1 MPPHTEPLPEKRT
14 TQMEPVSH
22 DASPGPPRNNHTG
35 TAIASLV
42 LAIVAPVSLLFT
54 ASFASFAMLLT
65 FPYDGP
71 SRHPWL
77 APLVFW
83 SLPLIFGTISVALGA
98 HSLKKSRR
106 HVEDSGL
113 AIASLCISGVVFVI
127 GVIVTL
133 RFVYMMR

>member
-1 MPPHTEPLPEKRT
+1 MPPHSEPLPAERT
-14 TQMEPVSH
+14 GSIEPAPQSALP
-22 DASPGPPRNNHTG
+22 DPPRNHHTG

-54 ASFASFAMLLT
+54 AAFASFAMLLT

-83 SLPLIFGTISVALGA
+83 SLPMIFGTISVALGA
-98 HSLKKSRR
+98 QSLRKSRR
-106 HVEDSGL
+106 HIEDSGL

-127 GVIVTL
+127 GLIFTL

>member
-1 MPPHTEPLPEKRT
+1 MPSHPKPLPAQQAGS
-14 TQMEPVSH
+14 TQPVSQS
-22 DASPGPPRNNHTG
+22 APSAPPRSNHTG
-35 TAIASLV
+35 TAVASLV

-83 SLPLIFGTISVALGA
+83 SMPLIFGSISVALGA
-98 HSLKKSRR
+98 RSLRKSR
-106 HVEDSGL
+106 HHGEDSGL
-113 AIASLCISGVVFVI
+113 AIASLCISAVIFVI
-127 GVIVTL
+127 GLIFTL
-133 RFVYMMR
+133 RFVHMMR